1 MQPIKLLHTADIHI
15 GMENYGRI
23 DPATG
28 INARVMDFLRR
39 LSDIGDYAVEQG
51 VDIFVFAGD
60 AYKTRDPNPTHQR
73 EFARRIKKIADA
85 GIPVI
90 LLVGNHDLPA
100 VAKRATSIDIF
111 GTLDVPNVYV
121 GNREEVIQVACR
133 RGQPL
138 QVATAPY
145 PLRTALLGK
154 EQAQGKSLSELDTAL
169 QNAMIANIGALAAQV
184 GQRPDVPAI
193 LVGHFSVNEAS
204 HGSEQNI
211 MIGRDAAIPRSI
223 LADPAFR
230 YVALGHIHKH
240 QSLNTD
246 LQPPVLYSGSIER
259 IDFGEEHEAKGFVV
273 AEIGDGPTTW
283 EFVRGLPAPGA
294 AVRHRARRCAGR
306 GRSHRGGRGGDQR
319 AARRPVR
326 DGRARRRE
334 AAPGSGSAR
343 GRAGDHPGAGGRVLR
358 RLAAEGDRADRAP
371 APGRGLGGGADAGGA
386 AGTVSPG
393 EGGAGRAGKAA
404 VGARRGV
411 DQRGGWGDDGWIGAT
426 LRSRID
432 KRAALQYT
440 HYQDI
445 AIEGGRQA
453 MTVETYISIGQVKR
467 DISELVNRVAYGQE
481 QVVLTSR
488 GKPKAALI
496 SIEDFERLHQKPTQA
511 TKWADWVA
519 RSDALAADILARRNG
534 EPLDIDALMAADR
547 ADLEA
552 RDDQILGR

>member
-39 LSDIGDYAVEQG
+39 LSDIGDYAIEQG
-51 VDIFVFAGD
+51 VDVFVFAGD

-121 GNREEVIQVACR
+121 GNREEVHPDHLPPRAAAPGR
-133 RGQPL
+133 DGALPAAHRAAGQRAAAGQEPERAGRL
-138 QVATAPY
+138 
-145 PLRTALLGK
+145 
-154 EQAQGKSLSELDTAL
+154 L

-211 MIGRDAAIPRSI
+211 MIGRDAAMPRSI
-223 LADPAFR
+223 LADPTWR

-240 QSLNTD
+240 QSLNAD

-259 IDFGEEHEAKGFVV
+259 IDFGEEHEPKGFVV

-294 AVRHRARRCAGR
+294 AVHHRARRRAGR
-306 GRSHRGGRGGDQR
+306 GRSHRGGRRGDQG
-319 AARRPVR
+319 ARRSVG
-326 DGRARRRE
+326 DGRARDRE
-334 AAPGSGSAR
+334 AAPGAGSRCWSSGRSSGRWKARTSSPRCRRRSSGPSAN
-343 GRAGDHPGAGGRVLR
+343 AWA
-358 RLAAEGDRADRAP
+358 
-371 APGRGLGGGADAGGA
+371 
-386 AGTVSPG
+386 
-393 EGGAGRAGKAA
+393 
-404 VGARRGV
+404 
-411 DQRGGWGDDGWIGAT
+411 
-426 LRSRID
+426 RSR
-432 KRAALQYT
+432 
-440 HYQDI
+440 
-445 AIEGGRQA
+445 
-453 MTVETYISIGQVKR
+453 
-467 DISELVNRVAYGQE
+467 
-481 QVVLTSR
+481 
-488 GKPKAALI
+488 
-496 SIEDFERLHQKPTQA
+496 
-511 TKWADWVA
+511 W
-519 RSDALAADILARRNG
+519 RR
-534 EPLDIDALMAADR
+534 
-547 ADLEA
+547 
-552 RDDQILGR
+552 